1 MMSRILL
8 LLTALACLFL
18 VSCQDSADVD
28 LLAYQKL
35 GLNANVLYTIDGES
49 YQVRLTLAPPEYD
62 DDGRMLARD
71 AELIL
76 DDGIISGVSFEL
88 EDGEAYV
95 SSGVLRIPLEDEAMI
110 SGFYDMLS
118 VFCISGDSFYESE
131 ESEYN
136 GYECIHAVYCDSGA
150 GESDDRR
157 VDLYLDK
164 VNYLP
169 LAINAQLGGRSI
181 TAEIIEITTDE

>member
-1 MMSRILL
+1 MNERGGSNDVENIITVDR
-8 LLTALACLFL
+8 ACLLFL

-35 GLNANVLYTIDGES
+35 GLNANVLYTIDDES
-49 YQVRLTLAPPEYD
+49 YRVKLTLAPPEYD

-76 DDGIISGVSFEL
+76 DDGIISGVSFEI
-88 EDGEAYV
+88 EDGGSVCGERSVCGYR
-95 SSGVLRIPLEDEAMI
+95 SRIEAMI

-136 GYECIHAVYCDSGA
+136 GYELHS
-150 GESDDRR
+150 RR
-157 VDLYLDK
+157 IL
-164 VNYLP
+164 
-169 LAINAQLGGRSI
+169 
-181 TAEIIEITTDE
+181 